1 MRHLN
6 NYKTLRGQL
15 RRQYD
20 DKKTSLALIPIDAH
34 WWTAQS
40 GALGTTFTF
49 WDKEAKTIFYKR
61 HKLALINLIP
71 YLIAIVF
78 GIVYRYGNKLQI
90 KLMRRPFLL
99 QAPRIS
105 G

>member
-1 MRHLN
+1 MMI
-6 NYKTLRGQL
+6 
-15 RRQYD
+15 
-20 DKKTSLALIPIDAH
+20 KTSLALIPIDAH

-49 WDKEAKTIFYKR
+49 WDKEAKQFYKR

-90 KLMRRPFLL
+90 SSCADLSYYKRLVFLMK
-99 QAPRIS
+99 
-105 G
+105 GN